1 MKKGLLTLK
10 YFADSATIYDVGY
23 PHEWLWR
30 MRDYDDMFETI
41 GDNAYHND
49 NDSYIKLRY
58 KSKTIKIRN
67 LSKSYG
73 RFKQTG
79 NYISYIKYNQN
90 QKLSKFRDEEEQRD
104 MLDLQTIIGEAY

>member
-49 NDSYIKLRY
+49 NDSYIK
-58 KSKTIKIRN
+58 
-67 LSKSYG
+67 
-73 RFKQTG
+73 
-79 NYISYIKYNQN
+79 YNQN